1 MAHPMTRAEAEVLA
15 YLDGGADIEIGP
27 LCRVVKGGD
36 HKAWVQW
43 VVVESCLR
51 AGWIA
56 FVNNF
61 VLTKEGAKAHG
72 RMPARR
78 SS

>member
-15 YLDGGADIEIGP
+15 YLSGGADIEIGP
-27 LCRVVKGGD
+27 LCRVVKGED
-36 HKAWVQW
+36 HKAWVRW

-56 FVNNF
+56 FVNKF
-61 VLTKEGAKAHG
+61 VLTEEGAKAHS
-72 RMPARR
+72 RTPAGQ